1 MNTWPHRVAAIT
13 GASSGIGREMAIEI
27 ARRGSDVALLARR
40 KDALEETAA
49 AVRGEGRRAAV
60 VPCDVRDREAV
71 LAAFREV
78 ESALGPVDLL
88 IANAGIG
95 LPVPARKW
103 DGRRVAEVLAVNVA
117 GPAHAIEAVLPGMLE
132 RRSGRIV
139 GISSLAGWR
148 AFAGHGAYSGS
159 KAALTLLL
167 EGLRVE
173 LRSSGVGVTTICPGF
188 IRTPMSAPNRFKMPL
203 LMEPDDA
210 ARRIVNAI
218 AAGRRVYAFPWPLAM
233 AVRLTRLLPA
243 AAWDRI
249 AGARGR

>member
-13 GASSGIGREMAIEI
+13 GASSGIGRHMAIEI
-27 ARRGSDVALLARR
+27 ARRGSDVALLTRR

-71 LAAFREV
+71 LAAIREV

-88 IANAGIG
+88 IANAGIR
-95 LPVPARKW
+95 LPVPARKS

-139 GISSLAGWR
+139 GIS
-148 AFAGHGAYSGS
+148 
-159 KAALTLLL
+159 
-167 EGLRVE
+167 
-173 LRSSGVGVTTICPGF
+173 RS
-188 IRTPMSAPNRFKMPL
+188 
-203 LMEPDDA
+203 
-210 ARRIVNAI
+210 
-218 AAGRRVYAFPWPLAM
+218 RRVA
-233 AVRLTRLLPA
+233 RLRGAQHLPA
-243 AAWDRI
+243 AARPPSRSCSRAFASNCAPPGW
-249 AGARGR
+249 G